1 MKSFAGKPAFPSREY
16 RLLASLAPFLNFRP
30 SRRYPKGIGD
40 DTVARTGRTGEKL
53 VFTADAQV
61 EGTHF
66 SLDSTTL
73 TEAGFRAMAV
83 NLSDLAAAGALPDS
97 AIIQIVFPRHAS
109 PDDFR
114 AVYRGVNH
122 ACQRWKFPVVG
133 GDMATGP
140 CWVLAITM
148 IGRARGRTLARTGA
162 RHGDGLWVT
171 GCPGASAA
179 GMAAIHHWERRSA
192 PGKFRGLV
200 DRHIRPLPRIKAGLL
215 LAADTDV
222 HACIDVSDGISKE
235 SHTLAYENQLG
246 IVLQRN
252 ALPLMSAMIE
262 LGSTLR
268 QDPCAWFFHGGED
281 YELLFAANQR
291 FDATAVRHASRLPVT
306 RIGRF
311 SRKVQGVWIESS
323 DGSRSPLANL
333 SWDHIGKCL
342 RRKHNRL

>member
-1 MKSFAGKPAFPSREY
+1 MKPSASKSAFPSREY
-16 RLLASLAPFLNFRP
+16 RLIASLAPFLNFRP
-30 SRRYPKGIGD
+30 SRSYPKGIGD
-40 DTVARTGRTGEKL
+40 DTVSRTGRADEKL

-61 EGTHF
+61 ENTHF
-66 SLDSTTL
+66 ALDSMTL
-73 TEAGFRAMAV
+73 TEVGLRAMAA
-83 NLSDLAAAGALPDS
+83 NLSDLAAAGATPDS

-109 PDDFR
+109 PADCR
-114 AVYRGVNH
+114 AVYRGVNK
-122 ACQRWKFPVVG
+122 ACRRWNFPVVG
-133 GDMATGP
+133 GDMAKGP

-148 IGRARGRTLARTGA
+148 IGRARGRTLARKGA

-179 GMAAIHHWERRSA
+179 GMATIRHWGRRSV

-200 DRHIRPLPRIKAGLL
+200 DRHIGPVPRIEAGML